1 MMSRYTLTPNDPA
14 TTREQMEHAVATHGH
29 MRVIE
34 ASEANIVVDADGDT
48 VHAFEKR
55 FPDWS
60 VKRGVEVYAEI
71 SPPRMTPSVLKRLR
85 DRLSRKP
92 E

>member
-34 ASEANIVVDADGDT
+34 TTDNNIVIDADGDT
-48 VHAFEKR
+48 VYAFEKR

-71 SPPRMTPSVLKRLR
+71 APPKLNKKMLERLR
-85 DRLSRKP
+85 DRLTRKP

>member
-1 MMSRYTLTPNDPA
+1 MSRYTLTPNDPA

-34 ASEANIVVDADGDT
+34 TTDTNIVIEADGDT
-48 VHAFEKR
+48 VFAFEKR

-60 VKRGVEVYAEI
+60 VKRGTEVYAEI
-71 SPPRMTPSVLKRLR
+71 SPPKRNWKALKNLS
-85 DRLSRKP
+85 DRLTRKP